1 MPLTKLQRAA
11 EKTINRYESEAGHRV
26 DEIKWINRSFCYFLV
41 DENIVLVQ
49 VRKGW
54 PDEKPSRY
62 EFEEMMDK
70 IDYSA
75 VPSFASIKCR
85 CLDIKIIAKDRAVM
99 RYDTDP
105 LN

>member
-11 EKTINRYESEAGHRV
+11 EKFISMHESATGRRV
-26 DEIKWINRSFCYFLV
+26 DEIKWINRSFCYFV
-41 DENIVLVQ
+41 DENIVLIK

-70 IDYSA
+70 IDYS
-75 VPSFASIKCR
+75 VIPSFASIECR
-85 CLDIKIIAKDRAVM
+85 CLDVKIIAKDRAVM
-99 RYDTDP
+99 RYDTNP